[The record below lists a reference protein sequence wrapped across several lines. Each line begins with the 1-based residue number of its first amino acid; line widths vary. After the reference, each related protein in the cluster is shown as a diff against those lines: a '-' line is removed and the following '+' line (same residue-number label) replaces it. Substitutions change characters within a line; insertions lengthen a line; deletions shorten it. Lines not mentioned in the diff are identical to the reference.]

1 LSENSETVEPVE
13 AEAAAP
19 EAPPVAV
26 ETVEAPVEDAPEAAA
41 EAAPEEAPVAEV
53 EEAVAQVSEPI
64 VEDSPVP
71 EEVASVAVTTVAQAR
86 VFLCERGHRVTALWN
101 TPTVCQ
107 GRITRSGALCGR
119 TLYAIDDLPETVQ
132 KALNP
137 LKASKKSSKKK

>member
-1 LSENSETVEPVE
+1 MEPVE

-19 EAPPVAV
+19 EVV
-26 ETVEAPVEDAPEAAA
+26 EVAA
-41 EAAPEEAPVAEV
+41 EAAPAPIDDAPDTVAGVAPDDEAAPGAD
-53 EEAVAQVSEPI
+53 EAVADATP

-71 EEVASVAVTTVAQAR
+71 EEVATAAVTTVAKAL

-101 TPTVCQ
+101 TPTICQ

-119 TLYAIDDLPETVQ
+119 PLYAIDDLPETVQ